1 MKTSEKVVN
10 SESAPSRKTNH
21 RYPRPHSLQSVRAP
35 GDGDG
40 RGVSADAMGTDPNST
55 GERPERVRG
64 DERHEPHRASFAR
77 WDDVSSHLYR
87 FERKIVRDLAWA
99 LTSRNVVGDPDLE
112 RKEEVVDVLSSDPE
126 TTKCA
131 PSNTRN
137 PLHPRVFPDE
147 DAHRL
152 FLDSIPWL
160 DALDADPSHVLDW
173 IGSQRGSNKL
183 GFYFGALVE
192 YGVRFNPAL
201 AAEAVTTHRQ
211 VAKSLGAGRM
221 VGQLKLVFRVKREI
235 VHWEFNVKYFVDAGV
250 CFFPSHRDAPVVRTG
265 SIGNVFEN
273 VESEKTRRTFDETYV
288 ASSFETRVEREKDD
302 LRDWRAR
309 GASPPPAGDS
319 CYVGP
324 FLHENLH
331 IRVREASRKL
341 ALARHT
347 NVARWLDRWAA
358 DALEGESV
366 ELTELGTRLAGEA
379 ADKKRPESPRERKKT
394 SQQILRGYLF
404 YPLRG
409 DGRGGSATW
418 RDARARGSASD
429 AHLRGWWVRTPE
441 ELLDVKAANE
451 ASDESA
457 DDGQKVAA
465 SDDDGSDGDGRM
477 WALFTR
483 KCHWLGPC
491 VATRVKDATMRDGAD
506 TEWVVRGVPE
516 LNVRD
521 VEAVPTSA
529 VVAAAR
535 NVLELSDR
543 GVLVAEL
550 VKVKTNAREGR
561 DRSSGASFEWR
572 EKSRGFVLPPKWDP
586 WPTALRVDPFRRRYE
601 RAVAESSR
609 RVEKSLEE
617 PRYDER
623 FGIPRREP
631 SPSDGVDA
639 SAVTEVVFDEMYPD
653 REDVDALGD
662 DVRVGPRRAFKGAI
676 SWKTERDE
684 KASSS
689 VRLFSVFPTF
699 FCHSFSAATMVLV
712 RACRDDRVP
721 RTQPRIQK
729 RLTRDGSPRPPLRN
743 AALRVL
749 LPGPRLGL
757 ARRAPTPRRVRDVRR
772 V

>member
-1 MKTSEKVVN
+1 
-10 SESAPSRKTNH
+10 
-21 RYPRPHSLQSVRAP
+21 
-35 GDGDG
+35 
-40 RGVSADAMGTDPNST
+40 MGTDPDST

-64 DERHEPHRASFAR
+64 DERHEPHRASFAG

-99 LTSRNVVGDPDLE
+99 LTSRNVVGDPERE
-112 RKEEVVDVLSSDPE
+112 RKGEVVDVPSSGEE
-126 TTKCA
+126 TTTRD
-131 PSNTRN
+131 PSNARN
-137 PLHPRVFPDE
+137 PSHPRVFPDE

-160 DALDADPSHVLDW
+160 EALDADPSHLLDW

-211 VAKSLGAGRM
+211 VARSLGAGRM
-221 VGQLKLVFRVKREI
+221 VGQLKLVFRVAREI
-235 VHWEFNVKYFVDAGV
+235 VHWEFNVKYFVDAGC
-250 CFFPSHRDAPVVRTG
+250 CFFPSGDAPVVR
-265 SIGNVFEN
+265 SIGDTTETSH
-273 VESEKTRRTFDETYV
+273 VESRTTTTFDEAYV

-309 GASPPPAGDS
+309 GAPPPPAGDS

-358 DALEGESV
+358 DALEGESI
-366 ELTELGTRLAGEA
+366 ELTELGTRLAVGATA
-379 ADKKRPESPRERKKT
+379 AERPESPRELKKT

-457 DDGQKVAA
+457 DDGQKVEAA

-535 NVLELSDR
+535 NVLELSVR

-561 DRSSGASFEWR
+561 EHPRGASFEWR

-609 RVEKSLEE
+609 TAEQRSAKSAEE

-631 SPSDGVDA
+631 SDGVDA
-639 SAVTEVVFDEMYPD
+639 SAETEVVFDEMYPD

-689 VRLFSVFPTF
+689 VRLFFCFSSFFCFSVFLF
-699 FCHSFSAATMVLV
+699 FFF
-712 RACRDDRVP
+712 RRDDSSSTNSTRVP
-721 RTQPRIQK
+721 RR
-729 RLTRDGSPRPPLRN
+729 
-743 AALRVL
+743 
-749 LPGPRLGL
+749 
-757 ARRAPTPRRVRDVRR
+757 
-772 V
+772 

>member
-1 MKTSEKVVN
+1 
-10 SESAPSRKTNH
+10 
-21 RYPRPHSLQSVRAP
+21 
-35 GDGDG
+35 
-40 RGVSADAMGTDPNST
+40 
-55 GERPERVRG
+55 
-64 DERHEPHRASFAR
+64 
-77 WDDVSSHLYR
+77 
-87 FERKIVRDLAWA
+87 
-99 LTSRNVVGDPDLE
+99 
-112 RKEEVVDVLSSDPE
+112 
-126 TTKCA
+126 
-131 PSNTRN
+131 
-137 PLHPRVFPDE
+137 
-147 DAHRL
+147 
-152 FLDSIPWL
+152 
-160 DALDADPSHVLDW
+160 
-173 IGSQRGSNKL
+173 
-183 GFYFGALVE
+183 
-192 YGVRFNPAL
+192 
-201 AAEAVTTHRQ
+201 
-211 VAKSLGAGRM
+211 
-221 VGQLKLVFRVKREI
+221 
-235 VHWEFNVKYFVDAGV
+235 
-250 CFFPSHRDAPVVRTG
+250 
-265 SIGNVFEN
+265 
-273 VESEKTRRTFDETYV
+273 
-288 ASSFETRVEREKDD
+288 
-302 LRDWRAR
+302 
-309 GASPPPAGDS
+309 
-319 CYVGP
+319 
-324 FLHENLH
+324 
-331 IRVREASRKL
+331 
-341 ALARHT
+341 
-347 NVARWLDRWAA
+347 
-358 DALEGESV
+358 
-366 ELTELGTRLAGEA
+366 
-379 ADKKRPESPRERKKT
+379 
-394 SQQILRGYLF
+394 
-404 YPLRG
+404 
-409 DGRGGSATW
+409 
-418 RDARARGSASD
+418 
-429 AHLRGWWVRTPE
+429 
-441 ELLDVKAANE
+441 
-451 ASDESA
+451 
-457 DDGQKVAA
+457 
-465 SDDDGSDGDGRM
+465 
-477 WALFTR
+477 
-483 KCHWLGPC
+483 
-491 VATRVKDATMRDGAD
+491 VKDATMRDGAD

>member
-1 MKTSEKVVN
+1 
-10 SESAPSRKTNH
+10 
-21 RYPRPHSLQSVRAP
+21 
-35 GDGDG
+35 
-40 RGVSADAMGTDPNST
+40 MGTDPDST

-99 LTSRNVVGDPDLE
+99 LTSRNVVGDPERE
-112 RKEEVVDVLSSDPE
+112 RKEEVVDVPSSGEE
-126 TTKCA
+126 TTTRA
-131 PSNTRN
+131 PSNARN
-137 PLHPRVFPDE
+137 PSHPRVFPDE

-160 DALDADPSHVLDW
+160 DALDADPSHLLDW

-192 YGVRFNPAL
+192 YGVRFDPAL

-211 VAKSLGAGRM
+211 VAQSLGAGRM
-221 VGQLKLVFRVKREI
+221 VGQLKLVFRVAGEI
-235 VHWEFNVKYFVDAGV
+235 VHWEFNVKYFVDAGC
-250 CFFPSHRDAPVVRTG
+250 CFVPSSDDASVARRIDDH
-265 SIGNVFEN
+265 SEKN
-273 VESEKTRRTFDETYV
+273 VESRPMTSFHEAYV

-302 LRDWRAR
+302 LLYWRAR

-341 ALARHT
+341 ALARHA

-358 DALEGESV
+358 DALEGESI
-366 ELTELGTRLAGEA
+366 ELTELGTRLAASTASA
-379 ADKKRPESPRERKKT
+379 AERPESPRVGSLKKT

-457 DDGQKVAA
+457 DEKSKSQKVEAA

-550 VKVKTNAREGR
+550 VKVQTNAREGR
-561 DRSSGASFEWR
+561 EHPRGASFEWR

-609 RVEKSLEE
+609 IAERRFAKSLEE

-631 SPSDGVDA
+631 SDGVDA
-639 SAVTEVVFDEMYPD
+639 SAETEVVFDEMYPD

-689 VRLFSVFPTF
+689 VRLFFFSFSVFFLF
-699 FCHSFSAATMVLV
+699 FFFG
-712 RACRDDRVP
+712 RDDS
-721 RTQPRIQK
+721 
-729 RLTRDGSPRPPLRN
+729 TRE
-743 AALRVL
+743 
-749 LPGPRLGL
+749 
-757 ARRAPTPRRVRDVRR
+757 PRR
-772 V
+772 

>member
-1 MKTSEKVVN
+1 
-10 SESAPSRKTNH
+10 
-21 RYPRPHSLQSVRAP
+21 
-35 GDGDG
+35 
-40 RGVSADAMGTDPNST
+40 MGTDPDST

-64 DERHEPHRASFAR
+64 DERHEPHRASFAG

-99 LTSRNVVGDPDLE
+99 LTSRNVVGDPERE
-112 RKEEVVDVLSSDPE
+112 RKEEVVDVPSSGEE
-126 TTKCA
+126 TTTTRD
-131 PSNTRN
+131 PSNARN
-137 PLHPRVFPDE
+137 PSHPRVFPDE

-152 FLDSIPWL
+152 FLDSIQWL
-160 DALDADPSHVLDW
+160 EALDADPSHLLDW

-211 VAKSLGAGRM
+211 VARSLGAGRM
-221 VGQLKLVFRVKREI
+221 VGQLKLVFRVAREI
-235 VHWEFNVKYFVDAGV
+235 VHWEFNVKYFVDAGC
-250 CFFPSHRDAPVVRTG
+250 CFFSSETSGDDASVVR
-265 SIGNVFEN
+265 SIGDTTHETSHD
-273 VESEKTRRTFDETYV
+273 VESPRTTTKTFDEASYV
-288 ASSFETRVEREKDD
+288 ASSFETRLEREKDD

-341 ALARHT
+341 ALARHA

-358 DALEGESV
+358 DALEGESI
-366 ELTELGTRLAGEA
+366 ELTELGTRLAASTASA
-379 ADKKRPESPRERKKT
+379 AERPESPRVGSLKKT

-457 DDGQKVAA
+457 DEKSKSQKVEAA

-543 GVLVAEL
+543 GVLVAEM
-550 VKVKTNAREGR
+550 VKVKTNKLVKGREHPR
-561 DRSSGASFEWR
+561 GASLGFEWR

-601 RAVAESSR
+601 RSLVAESSR
-609 RVEKSLEE
+609 TAEQREASAKNAEE
-617 PRYDER
+617 PQKYDER

-631 SPSDGVDA
+631 SHGVDA
-639 SAVTEVVFDEMYPD
+639 SAETEVVFDEMYPD
-653 REDVDALGD
+653 REEVDALGD

-689 VRLFSVFPTF
+689 VRFFFFFFRAVFLF
-699 FCHSFSAATMVLV
+699 FCFSFSAATIGYTNST
-712 RACRDDRVP
+712 RVP
-721 RTQPRIQK
+721 RR
-729 RLTRDGSPRPPLRN
+729 
-743 AALRVL
+743 
-749 LPGPRLGL
+749 
-757 ARRAPTPRRVRDVRR
+757 
-772 V
+772 

>member
-1 MKTSEKVVN
+1 
-10 SESAPSRKTNH
+10 
-21 RYPRPHSLQSVRAP
+21 
-35 GDGDG
+35 
-40 RGVSADAMGTDPNST
+40 MGTDPNST

-418 RDARARGSASD
+418 RDARAR
-429 AHLRGWWVRTPE
+429 LR
-441 ELLDVKAANE
+441 
-451 ASDESA
+451 
-457 DDGQKVAA
+457 
-465 SDDDGSDGDGRM
+465 
-477 WALFTR
+477 
-483 KCHWLGPC
+483 
-491 VATRVKDATMRDGAD
+491 
-506 TEWVVRGVPE
+506 
-516 LNVRD
+516 
-521 VEAVPTSA
+521 
-529 VVAAAR
+529 
-535 NVLELSDR
+535 
-543 GVLVAEL
+543 
-550 VKVKTNAREGR
+550 
-561 DRSSGASFEWR
+561 
-572 EKSRGFVLPPKWDP
+572 
-586 WPTALRVDPFRRRYE
+586 
-601 RAVAESSR
+601 
-609 RVEKSLEE
+609 
-617 PRYDER
+617 
-623 FGIPRREP
+623 
-631 SPSDGVDA
+631 
-639 SAVTEVVFDEMYPD
+639 
-653 REDVDALGD
+653 
-662 DVRVGPRRAFKGAI
+662 
-676 SWKTERDE
+676 
-684 KASSS
+684 
-689 VRLFSVFPTF
+689 
-699 FCHSFSAATMVLV
+699 
-712 RACRDDRVP
+712 
-721 RTQPRIQK
+721 
-729 RLTRDGSPRPPLRN
+729 
-743 AALRVL
+743 
-749 LPGPRLGL
+749 
-757 ARRAPTPRRVRDVRR
+757 
-772 V
+772 

>member
-1 MKTSEKVVN
+1 
-10 SESAPSRKTNH
+10 
-21 RYPRPHSLQSVRAP
+21 
-35 GDGDG
+35 
-40 RGVSADAMGTDPNST
+40 MGTDPDST

-64 DERHEPHRASFAR
+64 DERHEPHRASFAG

-99 LTSRNVVGDPDLE
+99 LTSRNVVGDPERE
-112 RKEEVVDVLSSDPE
+112 RKGEVVDVPSSGEE
-126 TTKCA
+126 TTTRD
-131 PSNTRN
+131 PSNARN
-137 PLHPRVFPDE
+137 PSHPRVFPDE

-160 DALDADPSHVLDW
+160 EALDADPSHLLDW

-211 VAKSLGAGRM
+211 VARSLGAGRM
-221 VGQLKLVFRVKREI
+221 VGQLKLVFRVAREI
-235 VHWEFNVKYFVDAGV
+235 VHWEFNVKYFVDAGC
-250 CFFPSHRDAPVVRTG
+250 CFFPSGDAPVVR
-265 SIGNVFEN
+265 SIGDTTETSH
-273 VESEKTRRTFDETYV
+273 VESRTTTTFDEAYV

-309 GASPPPAGDS
+309 GAPPPPAGDS

-358 DALEGESV
+358 DALEGESI
-366 ELTELGTRLAGEA
+366 ELTELGTRLAVGRSVA
-379 ADKKRPESPRERKKT
+379 AERPESPRELKKT

-457 DDGQKVAA
+457 DDGQKVEAA

-561 DRSSGASFEWR
+561 EHPRGASFEWR

-609 RVEKSLEE
+609 TAEQRSAKSAEE

-631 SPSDGVDA
+631 SDGVDA
-639 SAVTEVVFDEMYPD
+639 SAETEVVFDEMYPD

-689 VRLFSVFPTF
+689 VRLFFCFSSFFCFSVFLF
-699 FCHSFSAATMVLV
+699 FFF
-712 RACRDDRVP
+712 RRDDSSSTNSTRVP
-721 RTQPRIQK
+721 RR
-729 RLTRDGSPRPPLRN
+729 
-743 AALRVL
+743 
-749 LPGPRLGL
+749 
-757 ARRAPTPRRVRDVRR
+757 
-772 V
+772 

>member
-1 MKTSEKVVN
+1 MVK
-10 SESAPSRKTNH
+10 P
-21 RYPRPHSLQSVRAP
+21 
-35 GDGDG
+35 
-40 RGVSADAMGTDPNST
+40 
-55 GERPERVRG
+55 
-64 DERHEPHRASFAR
+64 
-77 WDDVSSHLYR
+77 
-87 FERKIVRDLAWA
+87 LA
-99 LTSRNVVGDPDLE
+99 
-112 RKEEVVDVLSSDPE
+112 
-126 TTKCA
+126 
-131 PSNTRN
+131 
-137 PLHPRVFPDE
+137 
-147 DAHRL
+147 
-152 FLDSIPWL
+152 
-160 DALDADPSHVLDW
+160 
-173 IGSQRGSNKL
+173 Q
-183 GFYFGALVE
+183 
-192 YGVRFNPAL
+192 
-201 AAEAVTTHRQ
+201 Q
-211 VAKSLGAGRM
+211 
-221 VGQLKLVFRVKREI
+221 
-235 VHWEFNVKYFVDAGV
+235 
-250 CFFPSHRDAPVVRTG
+250 
-265 SIGNVFEN
+265 
-273 VESEKTRRTFDETYV
+273 
-288 ASSFETRVEREKDD
+288 
-302 LRDWRAR
+302 
-309 GASPPPAGDS
+309 
-319 CYVGP
+319 
-324 FLHENLH
+324 
-331 IRVREASRKL
+331 
-341 ALARHT
+341 
-347 NVARWLDRWAA
+347 
-358 DALEGESV
+358 LEG
-366 ELTELGTRLAGEA
+366 RLRAV
-379 ADKKRPESPRERKKT
+379 R
-394 SQQILRGYLF
+394 
-404 YPLRG
+404 RG

-418 RDARARGSASD
+418 RDARARGSTSD

-457 DDGQKVAA
+457 DDGQKVEAA

-689 VRLFSVFPTF
+689 VRLFFCFSVFFLF
-699 FCHSFSAATMVLV
+699 FCFSVFLFLFFFF
-712 RACRDDRVP
+712 RRDDSSSTSSTRVP
-721 RTQPRIQK
+721 RR
-729 RLTRDGSPRPPLRN
+729 
-743 AALRVL
+743 
-749 LPGPRLGL
+749 
-757 ARRAPTPRRVRDVRR
+757 
-772 V
+772 